1 MVYLPPAPSFD
12 QNGENVAQRKTRND
26 TGAFVHIIAIVV
38 VVVVLIAVAV
48 LVGLGVQN
56 NDVNQNGSS
65 NPNNNVPVPT
75 NNNVTLL
82 PGQGSAQVIV
92 TIHSTHLLLG
102 VSYHLFLNAD
112 LKAEGDV
119 SAHSSVIKTL
129 TLVFPLN
136 QTGLFKAVVLATS
149 NGGGFGDNSNQ
160 AIITPENGGTYPVTL
175 DI

>member
-1 MVYLPPAPSFD
+1 MIYLPPVTSF
-12 QNGENVAQRKTRND
+12 NESGENVAQIKRRMD
-26 TGAFVHIIAIVV
+26 SGAFVHIIAIIVV
-38 VVVVLIAVAV
+38 VVMLIAVA
-48 LVGLGVQN
+48 LLAALATQN

-65 NPNNNVPVPT
+65 NSNGNVPITP

-92 TIHSTHLLLG
+92 TIHSQHVLLG
-102 VSYHLFLNAD
+102 VTYHLFLNAD
-112 LKAEGDV
+112 LQAQGDI
-119 SAHSSVIKTL
+119 SAHSSVIQTL

-149 NGGGFGDNSNQ
+149 SGGGFGDDSNQ

-175 DI
+175 NI

>member
-1 MVYLPPAPSFD
+1 MIYLLPVSCFD
-12 QNGENVAQRKTRND
+12 HNGENVAQRKNRMDN
-26 TGAFVHIIAIVV
+26 GAFVHIIAIVV
-38 VVVVLIAVAV
+38 VVVMLIAVAI
-48 LVGLGVQN
+48 LVGLATQN

-65 NPNNNVPVPT
+65 NSNSNVPVPT

-102 VSYHLFLNAD
+102 VNYQLFLNSE
-112 LKAEGDV
+112 LRAEGEV
-119 SAHSSVIKTL
+119 SAHSSVIQTL

-149 NGGGFGDNSNQ
+149 NGGGFGDKSNQ

-175 DI
+175 NI